1 MDIEPTFNT
10 IIIFLLVSFV
20 ALALMIL
27 YTKKV
32 TKKMREEREKAEN
45 ERIARQ
51 IAEKKRLKELMEEKE
66 DTENILGKKFKN

>member
-1 MDIEPTFNT
+1 MNIEPTLNM
-10 IIIFLLVSFV
+10 IIIFLLISFV
-20 ALALMIL
+20 ALLFVFI

-32 TKKMREEREKAEN
+32 TKKMREEREKAEA

-66 DTENILGKKFKN
+66 E

>member
-1 MDIEPTFNT
+1 MNIEPTLNM

-20 ALALMIL
+20 ALLLMFI

-32 TKKMREEREKAEN
+32 TKKMREEKDKAEA

-66 DTENILGKKFKN
+66 ETEHTLGRKI